1 MGRSGNAAAAGGPSP
16 ATDVTVHDSCGS
28 SSLTVSWAGA
38 ATGAAEDGTAQG
50 GAGWTPTA
58 AAAAA
63 PAAAGGGGGDAL
75 AAGRRPPIHYG
86 TLVWVVYGTFTV
98 LAMVDRFTTNVWPR
112 QGFRIGAGTAGSDFL
127 DPIKPGPWSV
137 GFYDAVARLS
147 GRYSICALNLL
158 FATMMKTTLAAAE
171 ASWIGRW
178 IIDFRGAAAA
188 NAGLH
193 KWNGIGLAVFTLVH
207 VWSIFTPVVFHGYA
221 ARVVLGAFE
230 WPLSERAPPGFKD
243 ANPLTRT
250 VMLQGDDV
258 FRIVEMTL
266 LLGVALPLSV
276 RWLASRWHVGT
287 HLHSFI
293 AVAYFIDI
301 VRRHTHPHSWVLNTP
316 FFLAWLADLA
326 VGRLWWRAAVSPVA
340 VRRLSPDYAVLTWAA
355 PAPVPPR
362 CVGPTVHLRLP
373 GASLWERAHPFTA
386 FANRGGAV
394 GPALAGGGTP
404 WTVGLVVRVYHR
416 RRWPVLGV
424 TETVSHTHRIADAAA
439 VAASEA
445 AASAAAAAVVGD
457 GCAAGSPCVT
467 IRLGTWGPTHGE
479 ATAAVAAAVA
489 RATPARRVVLVASG
503 SAIAYLL
510 DAAQV
515 VALPEWTAAA
525 APVTL
530 LYTVRD
536 EALLRWAVAALA
548 DIAASR
554 GGWSAAV
561 TVAYTGAGGAAVVAD
576 VRRDARARVGVG
588 SGAATTGMR
597 GVGGLGGAATAVPTD
612 ASAPIDASTP
622 TATTDSSGESGGRD
636 TDGQRSGGAGGAS
649 DGSGVEVGG
658 GKAGKDGAGLK
669 VHTGRLRLAAAM
681 PRGGTVFFQGSAGL
695 RSAVAAAARSAGARL
710 VAGGTFDGEGAPTTK
725 DGGTAAGATGAGAV

>member
-1 MGRSGNAAAAGGPSP
+1 MDRPANAAAAGGSSP

-28 SSLTVSWAGA
+28 SSSTVSSAGA
-38 ATGAAEDGTAQG
+38 ATGAAKDGAAKG

-58 AAAAA
+58 
-63 PAAAGGGGGDAL
+63 AAAGGGGGDAL

-171 ASWIGRW
+171 ASWIGRRF
-178 IIDFRGAAAA
+178 IDFRGAAAA

-230 WPLSERAPPGFKD
+230 WPLSERGPPGFKD

-326 VGRLWWRAAVSPVA
+326 VGRLGWRAAVSPVA
-340 VRRLSPDYAVLTWAA
+340 VRRLSPDYAVLTWAT

-386 FANRGGAV
+386 FANRVGTV
-394 GPALAGGGTP
+394 GPVLAGGGTP
-404 WTVGLVVRVYHR
+404 WTVGLV
-416 RRWPVLGV
+416 P
-424 TETVSHTHRIADAAA
+424 
-439 VAASEA
+439 
-445 AASAAAAAVVGD
+445 
-457 GCAAGSPCVT
+457 
-467 IRLGTWGPTHGE
+467 
-479 ATAAVAAAVA
+479 
-489 RATPARRVVLVASG
+489 
-503 SAIAYLL
+503 
-510 DAAQV
+510 
-515 VALPEWTAAA
+515 
-525 APVTL
+525 
-530 LYTVRD
+530 
-536 EALLRWAVAALA
+536 
-548 DIAASR
+548 
-554 GGWSAAV
+554 
-561 TVAYTGAGGAAVVAD
+561 
-576 VRRDARARVGVG
+576 
-588 SGAATTGMR
+588 
-597 GVGGLGGAATAVPTD
+597 
-612 ASAPIDASTP
+612 
-622 TATTDSSGESGGRD
+622 
-636 TDGQRSGGAGGAS
+636 
-649 DGSGVEVGG
+649 
-658 GKAGKDGAGLK
+658 GKDGAGLT
-669 VHTGRLRLAAAM
+669 VHTGRLHLAAAM

-695 RSAVAAAARSAGARL
+695 RSAVAAAARSARARL

-725 DGGTAAGATGAGAV
+725 DGGTAAGATGARAV